1 MIELFFEDVLEFNLS
16 VDDINIWL
24 TGVCV
29 SENKFLGDVN
39 IIFCSDEYL
48 LQMNIEHLNHDY
60 FTDVITFDYSEHD
73 SISGD
78 LFISIDRVKENAL
91 DFNTIFNHELLRV
104 IVHGVLHLLGY
115 KDKSEEDIL
124 LMRSKENFYLVSV
137 NLDF

>member
-1 MIELFFEDVLEFNLS
+1 
-16 VDDINIWL
+16 
-24 TGVCV
+24 
-29 SENKFLGDVN
+29 
-39 IIFCSDEYL
+39 
-48 LQMNIEHLNHDY
+48 MNIEHLNHDY
-60 FTDVITFDYSEHD
+60 FTDVITFDYSEYD

-124 LMRSKENFYLVSV
+124 LMRSKENFYLESV

>member
-1 MIELFFEDVLEFNLS
+1 
-16 VDDINIWL
+16 
-24 TGVCV
+24 
-29 SENKFLGDVN
+29 
-39 IIFCSDEYL
+39 
-48 LQMNIEHLNHDY
+48 MNIEHLNHDY

>member
-29 SENKFLGDVN
+29 SENKSLGDVN

-60 FTDVITFDYSEHD
+60 FTDVITFDYSEYD

-91 DFNTIFNHELLRV
+91 EFNTIFNHELLRV

-124 LMRSKENFYLVSV
+124 LMRSKENFYLESV

>member
-16 VDDINIWL
+16 VDDTNIWL

-60 FTDVITFDYSEHD
+60 FTDVITFDYSEFD

-78 LFISIDRVKENAL
+78 LFLSIDRVKENAL

-124 LMRSKENFYLVSV
+124 LMRSKENFYLESV

>member
-29 SENKFLGDVN
+29 SENKFLDDVN

-60 FTDVITFDYSEHD
+60 FTDVITFDYSEYD

-124 LMRSKENFYLVSV
+124 LMRSKENFYLDSV

>member
-73 SISGD
+73 NISGD

-124 LMRSKENFYLVSV
+124 LMRSKENFYLESV

>member
-60 FTDVITFDYSEHD
+60 FTDVITFDYSEFD

-78 LFISIDRVKENAL
+78 LFLSIDRVKENAL

-124 LMRSKENFYLVSV
+124 LMRSKENFYLESV